1 LSQGPIPLL
10 RDRIRAFFR
19 HLPLALAGES
29 EGIHQMRVAGRRV
42 RVVVP
47 LVAGNPDGRRVR
59 RARRTLKA
67 LIRAA
72 APARDLDVCL
82 ALYDEQVAG
91 ASPDAKA
98 LRARLRAARSRSC
111 RRMRETILD
120 QEIPTLR
127 RDLRT
132 LLGTPAPVP
141 SVLAR
146 IRETRDLA
154 GGELLGWLE
163 KLGETFDA
171 DALHDLRRRVRRL
184 RYVAEAADELTGAES
199 KAPKRFKRLQEQL
212 GGIHDAAVL
221 AAWLARHATAAD
233 RRQASEQAAEA
244 RRLGAALLDLARARH
259 RAYLEA
265 DPVGAAK
272 HALVRLGTAPAASGP
287 DAP

>member
-1 LSQGPIPLL
+1 LPQGPIPLL

-19 HLPLALAGES
+19 HLPLALAGEP

-47 LVAGNPDGRRVR
+47 LVAGKPEGRRVR

-67 LIRAA
+67 VIRAA

-82 ALYDEQVAG
+82 ALFDEHVAG
-91 ASPDAKA
+91 PSPEAKT
-98 LRARLRAARSRSC
+98 LRARLRAARSRSR
-111 RRMRETILD
+111 RRMREAILD

-132 LLGTPAPVP
+132 LLGTPEPVP
-141 SVLAR
+141 TVLAR
-146 IRETRDLA
+146 IRETRDVA
-154 GGELLGWLE
+154 GGDLLGWLE
-163 KLGETFDA
+163 KLGEHFHA
-171 DALHDLRRRVRRL
+171 EGLHDLRRRVRRL
-184 RYVAEAADELTGAES
+184 RYVAETADELTGVES

-212 GGIHDAAVL
+212 GRIHDASVL
-221 AAWLARHATAAD
+221 AAWLARQATAAD
-233 RRQASEQAAEA
+233 KRRASDQAAEA
-244 RRLGAALLDLARARH
+244 RRLEAAFLELSHGYH

-265 DPVGAAK
+265 APVDAAK
-272 HALVRLGTAPAASGP
+272 QALVLLAPGPAAVWP

>member
-1 LSQGPIPLL
+1 MSQGPILLL

-19 HLPLALAGES
+19 HLPFALAGEP
-29 EGIHQMRVAGRRV
+29 EGIHQMRVTGRRV

-47 LVAGNPDGRRVR
+47 LVARKPEGRRVR

-82 ALYDEQVAG
+82 ALFDEQVAG
-91 ASPDAKA
+91 PSPEAKA
-98 LRARLRAARSRSC
+98 LRVRLRAARSRSR
-111 RRMRETILD
+111 RRMREAILD

-132 LLGTPAPVP
+132 LLGTAEPVP
-141 SVLAR
+141 TVLAR

-154 GGELLGWLE
+154 GDELLARLE
-163 KLGETFDA
+163 QLGEHFDP
-171 DALHDLRRRVRRL
+171 DELHDLRRRVRRL
-184 RYVAEAADELTGAES
+184 RYVAEAADELTGAAS
-199 KAPKRFKRLQEQL
+199 KAPKRLKRLQEQL
-212 GGIHDAAVL
+212 GGIHDASVL
-221 AAWLARHATAAD
+221 AAWLARQASVAD
-233 RRQASEQAAEA
+233 TRQASDHAAEA
-244 RRLGAALLDLARARH
+244 RRLEAALLELSRGRH

-265 DPVGAAK
+265 GPVGAAK
-272 HALVRLGTAPAASGP
+272 QALVLLAPGPAPWP

>member
-1 LSQGPIPLL
+1 LPQGPISLL

-47 LVAGNPDGRRVR
+47 LVARKPESRRVR

-82 ALYDEQVAG
+82 ALFDAHVA
-91 ASPDAKA
+91 APSPEAKV
-98 LRARLRAARSRSC
+98 LRARLRAARSRSR
-111 RRMRETILD
+111 RRMREVILD
-120 QEIPTLR
+120 EEIPTLR
-127 RDLRT
+127 RDLRM
-132 LLGTPAPVP
+132 LLGTPEPVP
-141 SVLAR
+141 AVLAR

-163 KLGETFDA
+163 KLGEQFDA
-171 DALHDLRRRVRRL
+171 NGLHDLRRRVRRL
-184 RYVAEAADELTGAES
+184 RYVAEAADELTGAAS
-199 KAPKRFKRLQEQL
+199 KAPKRLKRLQERL
-212 GGIHDAAVL
+212 GGIHDPYVL
-221 AAWLARHATAAD
+221 AAWLARQATTAD
-233 RRQASEQAAEA
+233 RRQASDQAAEA
-244 RRLGAALLDLARARH
+244 RRLEAAFLELSRGYH
-259 RAYLEA
+259 RAYLQA
-265 DPVGAAK
+265 APVDAAK
-272 HALVRLGTAPAASGP
+272 QALVLLAPGPAASWP